1 MSEEAAGA
9 AASSR
14 IGNASSPLTPAS
26 TSPEGGPLRGAKQRA
41 WSATRQRRRHLKKE
55 QVPPAAQGESA
66 ESPSVS
72 QRCAPPPSASWY
84 SASAAESAAACA
96 CGVCDGSYSG
106 TCVGGRCSLA
116 GCGVEGDME
125 VDGEEQQAQEQE
137 QPLLCETCEGRDFC
151 GEDDEESSPCNPG
164 EETPVVVWGR
174 CLSSD
179 GWREEHGSLSS
190 SDESVEWGVG
200 TVVSADRGTHNDHN
214 QSSSSNPTP
223 TPSPPFPQDHAACSS
238 VCAHARWSFG
248 EDKADAV
255 EAEPWISEAVRY
267 MEIVVEGSSSGVDC
281 VELTTSPSSSS
292 AASAACTNSRTRY
305 KAPSEASRSLDLM
318 PQHVAAA
325 AAATLAEAGGGSRRA
340 RRKTATGDFA
350 QGRAADASEA
360 GEAVVADVSHGVSLQ
375 EVHVLVLKLYQEL
388 QKVAA
393 QVMAK
398 GSSSRMP
405 TRSDCSKPQQE
416 RQQETAAAAE
426 SKGPAVYAIAAQRYW
441 SSSSSSGL
449 KWGDQI
455 KRRSWP
461 GCMWKPKSRESKGSY
476 SCCGVPLC
484 PHKLAAAK
492 RYMEQQQFPQR
503 EVLYRQ
509 LPQKSIVPTA
519 HYAVQEAQ
527 QEYRLE
533 QQPKASTYREALA
546 SAKDAEASPSA
557 RKREDSEEESLA
569 ASTPKE
575 RTAAKT
581 AATPSAKAAG
591 AAASAV
597 ELESSR
603 KMPAFVGPSTGCYR
617 SAADW
622 CAGCARVQRQLL
634 LFNSSTEPP
643 LSLGQY
649 ITRLQHL
656 ACATEHELLM
666 ALLLLTRVQQRQQQL
681 RISKRNAHR
690 LLLAA
695 LVLVSKVVR
704 DDHTPLALWAV
715 VGGVSSRELAS
726 LEMALLELVGH
737 RVSFSL
743 PDGKVEDEGD
753 GKTPAALTG
762 TYELVENDATSNGRF
777 SASADEECGTNSTNS
792 ERSDPNVDFPQ
803 GAANRGEESG
813 LPLRCTHTAVPR
825 PALKTNPVLRR
836 LMQLQG
842 GAGMRPETLHRG
854 LREGQAKQQGGQ
866 REEQKGAGRG
876 IRAATGGGIQTSL
889 GGCLGESPPVCLCGL
904 MTVTFLVGASEVNVL
919 DVSPLERRSG
929 RKQPDRRR
937 SEAHGSCT
945 TVVTIP
951 NISSPAKETF
961 YVIKTV
967 YNSNPSNVKIHQDKS
982 AAGGLSASE
991 VRSIWGQPSDAT
1003 FANVSE
1009 SHFACLDDRVTAPSL
1024 YTPGGDLGEFALA
1037 LTACGTAPNDAII
1050 LQILNAY
1057 VASVPGTRKFYHC
1070 TDDEALEHMESY
1082 LGVEGLDMFSPDPPT
1097 QAEITKALEQPRN
1110 VRFFAL
1116 LTNTLAAHPIVLHI
1130 KVGDVH
1136 FRSMMKNP
1144 GWYDL
1149 PPKESELV
1157 LAAPRD
1163 SCIFL

>member
-190 SDESVEWGVG
+190 SDES
-200 TVVSADRGTHNDHN
+200 
-214 QSSSSNPTP
+214 SSSSNPTP

-398 GSSSRMP
+398 GCECARGSCLQQQKQQQPQQQKQQQKQQQQQGTPPMSNAEDEACNSADSGKSSASSSKGSGGSGSRLCACCAFGTPLRIGAALTHLYNENPDRFSLLIHDSVLLALLPLQRHAAAALADAVVQQPSPLAGLLGGGAPSELLKQTAEATAARVVAAGAASSRMP

-591 AAASAV
+591 
-597 ELESSR
+597 
-603 KMPAFVGPSTGCYR
+603 
-617 SAADW
+617 
-622 CAGCARVQRQLL
+622 
-634 LFNSSTEPP
+634 
-643 LSLGQY
+643 
-649 ITRLQHL
+649 
-656 ACATEHELLM
+656 
-666 ALLLLTRVQQRQQQL
+666 
-681 RISKRNAHR
+681 
-690 LLLAA
+690 
-695 LVLVSKVVR
+695 
-704 DDHTPLALWAV
+704 
-715 VGGVSSRELAS
+715 
-726 LEMALLELVGH
+726 
-737 RVSFSL
+737 
-743 PDGKVEDEGD
+743 D

-842 GAGMRPETLHRG
+842 GAGMR
-854 LREGQAKQQGGQ
+854 EGQAKQQGGQ

-904 MTVTFLVGASEVNVL
+904 MTVTFLVGASEKP
-919 DVSPLERRSG
+919 SW
-929 RKQPDRRR
+929 
-937 SEAHGSCT
+937 SCQRLL
-945 TVVTIP
+945 
-951 NISSPAKETF
+951 F
-961 YVIKTV
+961 
-967 YNSNPSNVKIHQDKS
+967 
-982 AAGGLSASE
+982 
-991 VRSIWGQPSDAT
+991 
-1003 FANVSE
+1003 E
-1009 SHFACLDDRVTAPSL
+1009 SWRED
-1024 YTPGGDLGEFALA
+1024 
-1037 LTACGTAPNDAII
+1037 
-1050 LQILNAY
+1050 
-1057 VASVPGTRKFYHC
+1057 
-1070 TDDEALEHMESY
+1070 
-1082 LGVEGLDMFSPDPPT
+1082 
-1097 QAEITKALEQPRN
+1097 
-1110 VRFFAL
+1110 
-1116 LTNTLAAHPIVLHI
+1116 
-1130 KVGDVH
+1130 
-1136 FRSMMKNP
+1136 
-1144 GWYDL
+1144 
-1149 PPKESELV
+1149 
-1157 LAAPRD
+1157 
-1163 SCIFL
+1163 